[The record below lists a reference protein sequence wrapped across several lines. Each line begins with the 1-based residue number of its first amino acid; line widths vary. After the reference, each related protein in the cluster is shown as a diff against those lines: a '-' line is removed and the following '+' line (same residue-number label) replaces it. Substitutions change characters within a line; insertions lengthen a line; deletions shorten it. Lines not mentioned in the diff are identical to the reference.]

1 MERLLL
7 CHRIVETRIR
17 ALHLLPI
24 RRGRLPTLQ
33 HARPHLA
40 FRLYGC
46 LLHRRRAALQAHHA
60 LHSGVRVLAVGMLV
74 GNEGRVQDRGATKR
88 RRGSRRWL
96 LERSLRRL
104 LGGELSREP
113 AGAKAFVGQLGGAY
127 LLSGCQLSFFTFD
140 RVEVELRGLDHLT
153 QHLLRQRPATAKL
166 TRAEVRVLVR
176 AQDLLR

>member
-7 CHRIVETRIR
+7 RNRVVETRIR
-17 ALHLLPI
+17 ALRLLPI
-24 RRGRLPTLQ
+24 RCGRLPTLQ
-33 HARPHLA
+33 HARPHLP

-46 LLHRRRAALQAHHA
+46 LLHRGRAALQAHHA
-60 LHSGVRVLAVGMLV
+60 LHRGVRVLAVRVLV

-104 LGGELSREP
+104 LGGEVSREP
-113 AGAKAFVGQLGGAY
+113 AGAEAFVGQLGGAY
-127 LLSGCQLSFFTFD
+127 FLSGRQLSFFAFD
-140 RVEVELRGLDHLT
+140 RVEVELRGLDHLA
-153 QHLLRQRPATAKL
+153 QHLLRQHLATAEL

-176 AQDLLR
+176 AQDLLG